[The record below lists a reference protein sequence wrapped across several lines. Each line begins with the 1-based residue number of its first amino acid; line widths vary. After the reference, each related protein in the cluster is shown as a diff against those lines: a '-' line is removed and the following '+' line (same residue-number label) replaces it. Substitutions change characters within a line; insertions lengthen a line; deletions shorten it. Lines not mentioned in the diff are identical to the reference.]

1 MKEQSVVVQLES
13 GLHARPASEFV
24 SAAQR
29 FSSHI
34 SLQVGNKTVD
44 GKSIL
49 GILSLAIAKGTQVL
63 VKADG
68 QDEEEA
74 VRTLTAILTSTL

>member
-1 MKEQSVVVQLES
+1 M
-13 GLHARPASEFV
+13 
-24 SAAQR
+24 
-29 FSSHI
+29 
-34 SLQVGNKTVD
+34 QVGNKTVD

>member
-1 MKEQSVVVQLES
+1 MKEQSVIVQLES

-29 FSSHI
+29 FSSKI
-34 SLQVGNKTVD
+34 SLQVGDKTVD

-49 GILSLAIAKGTQVL
+49 GILSLAVAKGTQV
-63 VKADG
+63 VVQADG

-74 VRTLTAILTSTL
+74 VRALTSILASAQ